1 MELEQRI
8 NNATP
13 EQLRESLHQIARDVD
28 QLDHM
33 LYIGIENSYAAR
45 GISEVTDKINET
57 IDDKLPKS
65 EVNEPEQIVEFEQRI
80 NNATPEQ
87 LRESLHQIARDVD
100 DFEHKLSLGIDDDF
114 AAGMKGAIGDIN
126 KAINDKLPK
135 SEVNESEQLV
145 RQLMNQN
152 RTSDFKKESNETVIA
167 GIRIPNEELFE
178 ITPPVTHLDDGPA
191 WPPPPEQSR

>member
-1 MELEQRI
+1 MEFEQRI

-13 EQLRESLHQIARDVD
+13 EQLRESLHQVARDVD
-28 QLDHM
+28 DLDHM

-45 GISEVTDKINET
+45 GISEVIYKINET
-57 IDDKLPKS
+57 IDDKLPKT
-65 EVNEPEQIVEFEQRI
+65 EVNEP
-80 NNATPEQ
+80 
-87 LRESLHQIARDVD
+87 
-100 DFEHKLSLGIDDDF
+100 
-114 AAGMKGAIGDIN
+114 
-126 KAINDKLPK
+126 
-135 SEVNESEQLV
+135 EQLV

>member
-1 MELEQRI
+1 
-8 NNATP
+8 
-13 EQLRESLHQIARDVD
+13 
-28 QLDHM
+28 M

-57 IDDKLPKS
+57 IDDKLPKT

-126 KAINDKLPK
+126 KTIDDKLPK
-135 SEVNESEQLV
+135 TEVNEPEQLV